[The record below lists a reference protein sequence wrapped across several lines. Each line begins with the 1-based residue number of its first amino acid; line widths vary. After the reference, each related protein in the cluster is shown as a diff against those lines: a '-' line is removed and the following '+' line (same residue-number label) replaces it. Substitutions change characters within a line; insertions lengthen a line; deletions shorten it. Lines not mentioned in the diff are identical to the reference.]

1 MASKRG
7 MSVRVEYSES
17 VYRRI
22 RNEDRQLLRVEASFA
37 DPPVSHWGFVIYR
50 TAYGKGTDSL
60 FQRLITKI
68 EADAITLTQRM
79 GRSDLGNKLRW
90 EVIDDQQCFDSVATE
105 VVRENFIQLCLD
117 RGVPLTETRPGQSP
131 VYEPDSEQNSEALY
145 WAACFRYCVV
155 VDQRSLESVRRPGST
170 NNHDGPIVAI
180 VSKDWLPAWHPKIL
194 RNNKYED
201 L

>member
-1 MASKRG
+1 MALRSAAHISRLSCLATDSVFRTATYWRRAFSFSQLRYSRGMASKRG
-7 MSVRVEYSES
+7 MPVRVEYSES

-117 RGVPLTETRPGQSP
+117 RGVPLTEARPG
-131 VYEPDSEQNSEALY
+131 
-145 WAACFRYCVV
+145 
-155 VDQRSLESVRRPGST
+155 
-170 NNHDGPIVAI
+170 
-180 VSKDWLPAWHPKIL
+180 
-194 RNNKYED
+194 
-201 L
+201 